1 MFSRAHSQILK
12 GLSTIKS
19 NNFRL
24 FDITIWPLTFLI
36 SVLLLTAFLAKDS
49 NLFSFV
55 FIGVLGWR
63 VLYHFSIEI
72 TTLYMDEYWDQSIDQ
87 LMASPIRLRDFALA
101 GTVLAFLKTIVV
113 TVIFLIFYVL
123 VFGSLTF
130 NFFTTI
136 PALLVLAVFGL
147 ELGLIFLGCA
157 YLYGSDSFAANFAIA
172 DMLSVLSGA
181 FYPLTLFPPLVQSI
195 ALIFPT
201 TQAFNIVK
209 SAYNLGTADY
219 TLTIITLI
227 AWGVIALLFNKW
239 ALEKARKEGKI
250 IKLK

>member
-1 MFSRAHSQILK
+1 MFSRAHAQVLK
-12 GLSTIKS
+12 GISTLRANS
-19 NNFRL
+19 FRL

-49 NLFSFV
+49 NLFAFV

-87 LMASPIRLRDFALA
+87 LMASPIRLRDFAAA
-101 GTVLAFLKTIVV
+101 GVVLAIIKTMVV
-113 TVIFLIFYVL
+113 TSIFLLFYVL
-123 VFGSLTF
+123 VFGALSFNMLTAV
-130 NFFTTI
+130 
-136 PALLVLAVFGL
+136 PALLVLALFGL

-181 FYPLTLFPPLVQSI
+181 FYPLTLFPKVIQQI

-209 SAYNLGTADY
+209 SSYGLGQADY
-219 TLTIITLI
+219 TLTVITLI
-227 AWGVIALLFNKW
+227 AWGAIALLFNKW
-239 ALEKARKEGKI
+239 AFEKARKEGRLL
-250 IKLK
+250 KLK

>member
-1 MFSRAHSQILK
+1 MFSRAHAQILK
-12 GLSTIKS
+12 GISTLRANS
-19 NNFRL
+19 FRL

-36 SVLLLTAFLAKDS
+36 SVLLLTAFLSKDS
-49 NLFSFV
+49 NLFAFV

-87 LMASPIRLRDFALA
+87 LMASPVRLRDFAAA
-101 GTVLAFLKTIVV
+101 GVVLAILKTFVV
-113 TVIFLIFYVL
+113 TAIFLIFYAL
-123 VFGSLTF
+123 VFGALSFDGLTA
-130 NFFTTI
+130 I
-136 PALLVLAVFGL
+136 PALFVLALFGL

-181 FYPLTLFPPLVQSI
+181 FYPLTLFPKVIQQI

-209 SAYNLGTADY
+209 SSYGLGQADY
-219 TLTIITLI
+219 TLTIVTLI

-239 ALEKARKEGKI
+239 AFEKARKDGRLL
-250 IKLK
+250 KLK